1 MHEQTDNY
9 LIWRSNLQA
18 ICLSLVSF
26 IFTAG
31 TKYLLYFFIN
41 VTCDGL
47 LDGLNAVKSWLHVKS
62 WS

>member
-47 LDGLNAVKSWLHVKS
+47 LDGLNAVKS
-62 WS
+62 